1 MRALLPITAGLALL
15 LTSCATT
22 GELAPRHAP
31 SGLATPLP
39 QADFAAYVVA
49 ARAIIAAASLQLG
62 QELAPELVEQRAP
75 FELNPDA
82 ARCPENAEGRHA
94 RAALLIHGLGGTP
107 YEMRALGA
115 RFAEAC
121 YLVRAILL
129 PGHGTVPGDL
139 LEVGQEDWLAAT
151 RRGVASLAGVA
162 DEVVLVGFSEGG
174 TLALDYGFADG
185 EAGEVPALAGLVL
198 LAPALAPP
206 GGFADLARHYL
217 RRAASAQGFA
227 QLLPDDEPVRY
238 SSIARHAELQRSL
251 LIDGLD
257 RQEGPLAL
265 PVFMALSAEDA
276 EVDPIAARRWF
287 CHDPVGPRRLLWYA
301 SEAAAV
307 EDCRFVETRPGA
319 APPAILDIA
328 HRALPIAP
336 DDPRYGAA
344 GDQLDCG
351 HYYHETDTP
360 NWLLCLD
367 PGKTPANSE
376 IRYGEI
382 TERNLAAHVMRRLT
396 YNPDF
401 AALADEILAFL
412 DGLPWPSPPK
422 PTT

>member
-1 MRALLPITAGLALL
+1 
-15 LTSCATT
+15 
-22 GELAPRHAP
+22 
-31 SGLATPLP
+31 
-39 QADFAAYVVA
+39 
-49 ARAIIAAASLQLG
+49 
-62 QELAPELVEQRAP
+62 
-75 FELNPDA
+75 
-82 ARCPENAEGRHA
+82 
-94 RAALLIHGLGGTP
+94 
-107 YEMRALGA
+107 
-115 RFAEAC
+115 
-121 YLVRAILL
+121 
-129 PGHGTVPGDL
+129 
-139 LEVGQEDWLAAT
+139 
-151 RRGVASLAGVA
+151 
-162 DEVVLVGFSEGG
+162 
-174 TLALDYGFADG
+174 
-185 EAGEVPALAGLVL
+185 VL

-206 GGFADLARHYL
+206 GGFADFARHYL
-217 RRAASAQGFA
+217 RRAASTQGFA

-287 CHDPVGPRRLLWYA
+287 CHNPVGPRRLLWYA

-307 EDCRFVETRPGA
+307 EDCRFVETRAGA
-319 APPAILDIA
+319 APPAILDLA
-328 HRALPIAP
+328 HRALPLAP

-351 HYYHETDTP
+351 HYYYETDTP
-360 NWLLCLD
+360 NWLICLD